1 MKGLTVII
9 RHSEQ
14 GTSMTDVARFR
25 GYNENKEAGDKG
37 DDAAQVPDSYLAIG
51 QS

>member
-9 RHSEQ
+9 RHSGQ
-14 GTSMTDVARFR
+14 GTSMTDAVPFR
-25 GYNENKEAGDKG
+25 GYNENKEAREEG
-37 DDAAQVPDSYLAIG
+37 DDAAQVPNAYSDIG

>member
-14 GTSMTDVARFR
+14 GTSVTDAARFR
-25 GYNENKEAGDKG
+25 GYNENKEARDEG
-37 DDAAQVPDSYLAIG
+37 DDAAQVPDADLAIG